1 MASGS
6 KVANPLMIIADK
18 KTLLLDFGL
27 KENGSTMQA
36 TRLLQILKPAGGT
49 FSQTR
54 LELPQAVHS
63 A

>member
-1 MASGS
+1 
-6 KVANPLMIIADK
+6 MIIADNK
-18 KTLLLDFGL
+18 ILFLDFEL

-36 TRLLQILKPAGGT
+36 TGLLQILKPAGGT

-54 LELPQAVHS
+54 LELPLADHS